1 MQNFGNGHT
10 AKLLVFALF
19 TVLSLAGCGKKDW
32 PSVQEQE
39 DVVTFESISVERE
52 AECLAIAARLE
63 GAVQNLAGVLLE
75 LEEGSEAC
83 SHCPFQPRTRI
94 FLERSDPR
102 LTMNG
107 SRLSI
112 SYCELEGDPFCRLR
126 LSGDNR
132 IPGIKDSV
140 SNVLGP
146 FAP

>member
-1 MQNFGNGHT
+1 MQNSGNHHT
-10 AKLLVFALF
+10 AKLLMFALIA
-19 TVLSLAGCGKKDW
+19 VLSLAGCGKKDW

-39 DVVTFESISVERE
+39 DVLSFETISVERE
-52 AECLAIAARLE
+52 TKCLAIAAQLE
-63 GAVQNLAGVLLE
+63 GVVQNLAGVLLE

-83 SHCPFQPRTRI
+83 SHCPFQPTTRI

-112 SYCELEGDPFCRLR
+112 SYCGLKAEQFCRLR

-132 IPGIKDSV
+132 IPGIKGSV